1 MAHAHRFLELFG
13 ITVFCN
19 GGSARVTAKMSG
31 DSAWRKG
38 SGEPSFAQILKKNIP
53 PKPSQQTLNV
63 TFTPQGGTA
72 EDLDSG
78 VSRVI
83 QISGQFPKSQFVEY
97 TKPLTNTALP
107 PKKVSRE
114 FIDKY
119 RRGEIN
125 PVSALHQ
132 YAQMLRMQLILKE
145 TVATGNVFGQYFAF
159 CAVVDGVE
167 YKTGMGQNKKEAKA
181 NAAQLAL
188 DELLDTELS
197 KTSSP
202 APIPAER
209 RIIPASCLPSRNQPT
224 KLGYEGRNSYYK
236 AVSVACRDVFSK
248 LTANLPELQNCSSSL
263 AAFVVERYGQPYEVV
278 AIGTGEMNC
287 NDPLYSEGRIVH
299 DSHAVVT
306 ARRSLLRYLYRHLLM
321 FYNKNPDV
329 VNQSIFCI
337 DSGRKVITVKDRTNF
352 HLYLNQLPKGAAQIK
367 QLHLAPHSISTFHT
381 NKEMELH
388 VILDGKVFA
397 ISHCSPDIT
406 ASRVCSMS
414 ASDKLTRWEVLGVQG
429 ALLSHFIEP
438 IYINSILIGDAN
450 CIDTRGVEVAIKQR
464 VDDSLT
470 SKLPNFY
477 IVSKPQICLTETAYP
492 CLTNSVHKTLSLNWS
507 QSDSLVEVVNG
518 TTGRIAE
525 SSPFKSGTSM
535 TSRLCKAAM
544 LSRFYLVAKEANRED
559 LSTVPTYH
567 AAKMMAKSYQ
577 EAKVLL
583 KSSLVHHGFGTWLVK
598 NPNAEV
604 FQMQ

>member
-197 KTSSP
+197 KTS
-202 APIPAER
+202 
-209 RIIPASCLPSRNQPT
+209 N
-224 KLGYEGRNSYYK
+224 
-236 AVSVACRDVFSK
+236 
-248 LTANLPELQNCSSSL
+248 
-263 AAFVVERYGQPYEVV
+263 GQPYEVV

>member
-1 MAHAHRFLELFG
+1 
-13 ITVFCN
+13 
-19 GGSARVTAKMSG
+19 MSS

-53 PKPSQQTLNV
+53 PKPPQQILNV
-63 TFTPQGGTA
+63 SFTPQGGAT

-83 QISGQFPKSQFVEY
+83 QISGQYPKSQFAEY
-97 TKPLTNTALP
+97 TKPLPNTALP

-197 KTSSP
+197 KTSTSGP

-209 RIIPASCLPSRNQPT
+209 RVIPTSSVPSRNQPS

-236 AVSVACRDVFSK
+236 AVSIACRDVFNK
-248 LTANLPELQNCSSSL
+248 LTANLPEHQNCGSSL
-263 AAFVVERYGQPYEVV
+263 AAFVVERHGQPYEVV
-278 AIGTGEMNC
+278 AVGTGEMNC

-329 VNQSIFCI
+329 VSQSIFCI
-337 DSGRKVITVKDRTNF
+337 DSGRKVLAVKDRTNF

-388 VILDGKVFA
+388 VILDGKVYS
-397 ISHCSPDIT
+397 ISHCSSEVT
-406 ASRVCSMS
+406 GTRVCSMS

-477 IVSKPQICLTETAYP
+477 IVSKPQISLTEAAYP
-492 CLTNSVHKTLSLNWS
+492 SQPNAIHKTLSLNWS
-507 QSDSLVEVVNG
+507 QSDGLVEVVNG
-518 TTGRIAE
+518 MTGKIAE

-559 LSTVPTYH
+559 LSAVPTYH

-577 EAKVLL
+577 EAKGML

-604 FQMQ
+604 FHMQ

>member
-1 MAHAHRFLELFG
+1 
-13 ITVFCN
+13 
-19 GGSARVTAKMSG
+19 MSS

-53 PKPSQQTLNV
+53 PKPPQQTLNV

-83 QISGQFPKSQFVEY
+83 QISGQYPKSQFAEFI
-97 TKPLTNTALP
+97 KPLPNTALP

-159 CAVVDGVE
+159 CAVVDGIE

-197 KTSSP
+197 KTSSTGP

-209 RIIPASCLPSRNQPT
+209 RVIPTPGLPTRNQPS

-236 AVSVACRDVFSK
+236 AVSIACRDVFNK
-248 LTANLPELQNCSSSL
+248 LTANLPEHQNCSSSL
-263 AAFVVERYGQPYEVV
+263 AAFVVERHGQPYEVV
-278 AIGTGEMNC
+278 AVGTGEMNC
-287 NDPLYSEGRIVH
+287 NDPLFSEGRIVH

-329 VNQSIFCI
+329 VSQSIFCI
-337 DSGRKVITVKDRTNF
+337 ESGRKVLTVKDRTNF

-388 VILDGKVFA
+388 VILDGKVYA
-397 ISHCSPDIT
+397 ISHCSPEVT
-406 ASRVCSMS
+406 STRVCSMS

-492 CLTNSVHKTLSLNWS
+492 CHPNSIHKTLSLNWS
-507 QSDSLVEVVNG
+507 QSDCLVEVVNG
-518 TTGRIAE
+518 ATGRIAG

-567 AAKMMAKSYQ
+567 AAKVMAKSYQ
-577 EAKVLL
+577 EAKALL
-583 KSSLVHHGFGTWLVK
+583 KSSFVHHGFGTWLVK

-604 FQMQ
+604 FHMQ

>member
-1 MAHAHRFLELFG
+1 
-13 ITVFCN
+13 
-19 GGSARVTAKMSG
+19 MSS

-38 SGEPSFAQILKKNIP
+38 SGEPSFAQILKKNIS
-53 PKPSQQTLNV
+53 PKTPQQTLNV
-63 TFTPQGGTA
+63 TFTTQGGAA

-78 VSRVI
+78 VPRVI
-83 QISGQFPKSQFVEY
+83 QISGQYPKSQFTEY
-97 TKPLTNTALP
+97 IKPLPSTALP

-159 CAVVDGVE
+159 CAVVDSVE

-188 DELLDTELS
+188 DELLDSELS
-197 KTSSP
+197 KTSTSG
-202 APIPAER
+202 PIPTER
-209 RIIPASCLPSRNQPT
+209 RVLPSSSLPSRNQPS
-224 KLGYEGRNSYYK
+224 KLCYEGRNSYYK
-236 AVSVACRDVFSK
+236 AVSTACRDVFNK
-248 LTANLPELQNCSSSL
+248 LTANLPEHQNCSSSL
-263 AAFVVERYGQPYEVV
+263 AAFVIERHGQPYEVV
-278 AIGTGEMNC
+278 AVGTGEMNC
-287 NDPLYSEGRIVH
+287 HDPLYSEGRIVH

-329 VNQSIFCI
+329 VSQSIFCI
-337 DSGRKVITVKDRTNF
+337 DSGRKVLAVKDHTSF

-388 VILDGKVFA
+388 VILDGKVYS
-397 ISHCSPDIT
+397 ISHCSSEVT
-406 ASRVCSMS
+406 GTRVCSMS

-470 SKLPNFY
+470 SRLPNFY
-477 IVSKPQICLTETAYP
+477 IVSKPQISLTEAAYP
-492 CLTNSVHKTLSLNWS
+492 SQSNAVYKTLSLNWS
-507 QSDSLVEVVNG
+507 QSDGLVEVVNG
-518 TTGRIAE
+518 TTGKIAE

-559 LSTVPTYH
+559 LSAVPTYH

-577 EAKVLL
+577 EAKGLL

-604 FQMQ
+604 FHMQ

>member
-1 MAHAHRFLELFG
+1 MIIVMQLL
-13 ITVFCN
+13 V
-19 GGSARVTAKMSG
+19 MSS

-83 QISGQFPKSQFVEY
+83 QISGQYPKSQFVEY
-97 TKPLTNTALP
+97 TKPLSNSALP

-145 TVATGNVFGQYFAF
+145 TVATGNIFGQYFAF

-197 KTSSP
+197 KTSTTGP

-209 RIIPASCLPSRNQPT
+209 RVISSPCLPSRNQPS
-224 KLGYEGRNSYYK
+224 KLGY
-236 AVSVACRDVFSK
+236 D
-248 LTANLPELQNCSSSL
+248 
-263 AAFVVERYGQPYEVV
+263 GQPYEVV

-287 NDPLYSEGRIVH
+287 NDPLYSEGRIMH

-306 ARRSLLRYLYRHLLM
+306 ARRSLLSRICQQRRRGLSAHPHPLMLTIWYLYRHLLM

-337 DSGRKVITVKDRTNF
+337 DTGRNVITVKDRINF

-397 ISHCSPDIT
+397 ISHCSPEVT

-438 IYINSILIGDAN
+438 IYINSILIGDTN
-450 CIDTRGVEVAIKQR
+450 CTDTRGVEVAIKQR

-477 IVSKPQICLTETAYP
+477 IVSKPQICLTETAFP

-507 QSDSLVEVVNG
+507 QADSLVEVVNG

-577 EAKVLL
+577 EAKILL
-583 KSSLVHHGFGTWLVK
+583 KSSLVHHGFGSWLVK

>member
-1 MAHAHRFLELFG
+1 
-13 ITVFCN
+13 
-19 GGSARVTAKMSG
+19 MSS

-53 PKPSQQTLNV
+53 PKPPQQTLSV
-63 TFTPQGGTA
+63 TFTSQVGTT

-83 QISGQFPKSQFVEY
+83 QISGQYPKSQFAEF
-97 TKPLTNTALP
+97 TKPLPNTALP

-159 CAVVDGVE
+159 CAVVDDVE

-181 NAAQLAL
+181 NASQLAL

-197 KTSSP
+197 KTS
-202 APIPAER
+202 
-209 RIIPASCLPSRNQPT
+209 Q
-224 KLGYEGRNSYYK
+224 GRNSYYK
-236 AVSVACRDVFSK
+236 AVSIACRDVFNK
-248 LTANLPELQNCSSSL
+248 LTANLPEHQNCSSSL
-263 AAFVVERYGQPYEVV
+263 AAFVVERHGQPYEVV
-278 AIGTGEMNC
+278 AVGTGEMNC
-287 NDPLYSEGRIVH
+287 NDPLFSEGRIVH

-321 FYNKNPDV
+321 FYNKNSDV
-329 VNQSIFCI
+329 VSQSIFCI
-337 DSGRKVITVKDRTNF
+337 ESGRKVLTVKDRTNF

-388 VILDGKVFA
+388 VILDGKVYA
-397 ISHCSPDIT
+397 ISHCSPEVT
-406 ASRVCSMS
+406 SSKVCSMS

-492 CLTNSVHKTLSLNWS
+492 CQPNSIPKTLSLNWS
-507 QSDSLVEVVNG
+507 QSDCLIEVVNG
-518 TTGRIAE
+518 ATGRIAG

-577 EAKVLL
+577 EAKALL

-604 FQMQ
+604 FHMQ

>member
-1 MAHAHRFLELFG
+1 MIIVMQLL
-13 ITVFCN
+13 V
-19 GGSARVTAKMSG
+19 MSS

-83 QISGQFPKSQFVEY
+83 QISGQYPKSQFVEY
-97 TKPLTNTALP
+97 TKPLSNSALP

-145 TVATGNVFGQYFAF
+145 TVATGNIFGQYFAF

-197 KTSSP
+197 KTSTTGP

-209 RIIPASCLPSRNQPT
+209 RVISSPCLPSRNQPS

-236 AVSVACRDVFSK
+236 AVSVACRDVFNK

-287 NDPLYSEGRIVH
+287 NDPLYSEGRIMH

-337 DSGRKVITVKDRTNF
+337 DTGRNVITVKDRINF

-397 ISHCSPDIT
+397 ISHCSPEVT

-438 IYINSILIGDAN
+438 IYINSILIGDTN
-450 CIDTRGVEVAIKQR
+450 CTDTRGVEVAIKQR

-477 IVSKPQICLTETAYP
+477 IVSKPQICLTETAFP

-507 QSDSLVEVVNG
+507 QADSLVEVVNG

-577 EAKVLL
+577 EAKILL
-583 KSSLVHHGFGTWLVK
+583 KSSLVHHGFGSWLVK

>member
-1 MAHAHRFLELFG
+1 MATYEEGLQCKRQRNKFSIVKLKGVEIQDVIIQLLPFER
-13 ITVFCN
+13 T
-19 GGSARVTAKMSG
+19 G
-31 DSAWRKG
+31 DC
-38 SGEPSFAQILKKNIP
+38 QY
-53 PKPSQQTLNV
+53 
-63 TFTPQGGTA
+63 
-72 EDLDSG
+72 
-78 VSRVI
+78 
-83 QISGQFPKSQFVEY
+83 PKSQFADY
-97 TKPLTNTALP
+97 TKPLPNIALP

-197 KTSSP
+197 KTSTSGP
-202 APIPAER
+202 PPIPAE
-209 RIIPASCLPSRNQPT
+209 PPEPSSEIVYIAVAENTPPWESLCQR
-224 KLGYEGRNSYYK
+224 RNSYYK
-236 AVSVACRDVFSK
+236 AVSIACRDVFNK
-248 LTANLPELQNCSSSL
+248 LTANLPEHQNCSSSL
-263 AAFVVERYGQPYEVV
+263 AAFVVERHGQPYEVV
-278 AIGTGEMNC
+278 AVGTGEMNC
-287 NDPLYSEGRIVH
+287 NDPLFSEGRIVH

-306 ARRSLLRYLYRHLLM
+306 ARRSLLRYIYRHLLM

-329 VNQSIFCI
+329 VSQSIFCTE
-337 DSGRKVITVKDRTNF
+337 SGRKVLTVKDRTNF

-388 VILDGKVFA
+388 VILDGKVYA
-397 ISHCSPDIT
+397 ISHCSPEVT
-406 ASRVCSMS
+406 GTRVCSMS
-414 ASDKLTRWEVLGVQG
+414 GSDKLTRWEVLGVQG

-477 IVSKPQICLTETAYP
+477 IVNKPQICLTETAYP
-492 CLTNSVHKTLSLNWS
+492 CQPNSVHKAFSLNWS
-507 QSDSLVEVVNG
+507 QSDCLVEVVNG
-518 TTGRIAE
+518 ATGRIAV
-525 SSPFKSGTSM
+525 SSPFKSGNSM

-577 EAKVLL
+577 EAKALL

-604 FQMQ
+604 FHMQ

>member
-1 MAHAHRFLELFG
+1 
-13 ITVFCN
+13 
-19 GGSARVTAKMSG
+19 MSS

-38 SGEPSFAQILKKNIP
+38 SGEPSFAQILKKNIS
-53 PKPSQQTLNV
+53 PKTPQQTLNV
-63 TFTPQGGTA
+63 TFTTQGGAA

-78 VSRVI
+78 VPRVI
-83 QISGQFPKSQFVEY
+83 QISGQYPKSQFTEY
-97 TKPLTNTALP
+97 IKPLPSTALP

-159 CAVVDGVE
+159 CAVVDSVE

-188 DELLDTELS
+188 DELLDSELS
-197 KTSSP
+197 KTSTSG
-202 APIPAER
+202 PIPTER
-209 RIIPASCLPSRNQPT
+209 RVLPSSSLPSRNQP
-224 KLGYEGRNSYYK
+224 
-236 AVSVACRDVFSK
+236 SK
-248 LTANLPELQNCSSSL
+248 LC
-263 AAFVVERYGQPYEVV
+263 YDGQPYEVV
-278 AIGTGEMNC
+278 AVGTGEMNC
-287 NDPLYSEGRIVH
+287 HDPLYSEGRIVH

-329 VNQSIFCI
+329 VSQSIFCI
-337 DSGRKVITVKDRTNF
+337 DSGRKVLAVKDHTSF

-388 VILDGKVFA
+388 VILDGKVYS
-397 ISHCSPDIT
+397 ISHCSSEVT
-406 ASRVCSMS
+406 GTRVCSMS

-470 SKLPNFY
+470 SRLPNFY
-477 IVSKPQICLTETAYP
+477 IVSKPQISLTEAAYP
-492 CLTNSVHKTLSLNWS
+492 SQSNAVYKTLSLNWS
-507 QSDSLVEVVNG
+507 QSDGLVEVVNG
-518 TTGRIAE
+518 TTGKIAE

-559 LSTVPTYH
+559 LSAVPTYH

-577 EAKVLL
+577 EAKGLL

-604 FQMQ
+604 FHMQ

>member
-1 MAHAHRFLELFG
+1 
-13 ITVFCN
+13 
-19 GGSARVTAKMSG
+19 MSG

-53 PKPSQQTLNV
+53 PKLPQQALNV
-63 TFTPQGGTA
+63 TFTSQGGTA

-83 QISGQFPKSQFVEY
+83 QISGQYPKSQFVEY
-97 TKPLTNTALP
+97 TKPLSNTALP

-145 TVATGNVFGQYFAF
+145 TVTTGNVFGQYFAF

-197 KTSSP
+197 KTSTTGP

-209 RIIPASCLPSRNQPT
+209 RVIPAPCLPSRNQPT

-236 AVSVACRDVFSK
+236 AVSAACRDVFSK

-507 QSDSLVEVVNG
+507 QSDSLVEVVSG

-583 KSSLVHHGFGTWLVK
+583 KSSLVHHGFGTWLMK

>member
-1 MAHAHRFLELFG
+1 
-13 ITVFCN
+13 
-19 GGSARVTAKMSG
+19 MSS

-53 PKPSQQTLNV
+53 PKPPQQTLNV

-83 QISGQFPKSQFVEY
+83 HISGQYPKSQFAEF
-97 TKPLTNTALP
+97 TKPLPNTALP

-159 CAVVDGVE
+159 CAVVDGIE

-197 KTSSP
+197 KTSCP

-209 RIIPASCLPSRNQPT
+209 RVIPTPGLPPRNQPS

-236 AVSVACRDVFSK
+236 AVSIACRDVFNK
-248 LTANLPELQNCSSSL
+248 LTANLPEHQNCSSSL
-263 AAFVVERYGQPYEVV
+263 AAFVVERHGQPYEVV
-278 AIGTGEMNC
+278 AVGTGEMNC
-287 NDPLYSEGRIVH
+287 NDPLFSEGRIVH

-329 VNQSIFCI
+329 VGQSIFCI
-337 DSGRKVITVKDRTNF
+337 ESGRKVLSIKDHTNF

-388 VILDGKVFA
+388 VILDGKVYA
-397 ISHCSPDIT
+397 ISHCSPEVT
-406 ASRVCSMS
+406 STRVCSMS

-450 CIDTRGVEVAIKQR
+450 CVDTRGVEVAIKQR

-492 CLTNSVHKTLSLNWS
+492 CHPNSIHKTLSLNWS
-507 QSDSLVEVVNG
+507 QSDCLVEVVNG
-518 TTGRIAE
+518 ATGRIAG

-559 LSTVPTYH
+559 LSPVPTYH
-567 AAKMMAKSYQ
+567 AAKVMAKSYQ
-577 EAKVLL
+577 EAKALL

-604 FQMQ
+604 FHMQ

>member
-1 MAHAHRFLELFG
+1 
-13 ITVFCN
+13 
-19 GGSARVTAKMSG
+19 MSTE
-31 DSAWRKG
+31 SAWRKG

-53 PKPSQQTLNV
+53 PKPPQQMLNV
-63 TFTPQGGTA
+63 TFTPQSTSV
-72 EDLDSG
+72 EDLDTD

-83 QISGQFPKSQFVEY
+83 QIPGQYPKSQFAEY
-97 TKPLTNTALP
+97 AKSLPNSALP
-107 PKKVSRE
+107 PKKVSKE

-188 DELLDTELS
+188 DELLDTELN
-197 KTSSP
+197 KTSTSCP
-202 APIPAER
+202 VAIPAER
-209 RIIPASCLPSRNQPT
+209 RAIAASSLSSRNQPS
-224 KLGYEGRNSYYK
+224 KLSYEGRNSYYK
-236 AVSVACRDVFSK
+236 AVSIACRDVFDK
-248 LTANLPELQNCSSSL
+248 LTANLPEYQNCSSSL
-263 AAFVVERYGQPYEVV
+263 AAFVVERHGQPYEVI
-278 AIGTGEMNC
+278 AIGTGERNC
-287 NDPLYSEGRIVH
+287 NDPLCSEGRIVH

-329 VNQSIFCI
+329 MSQSIFCI
-337 DSGRKVITVKDRTNF
+337 DSGRKVLTVKDGINF

-367 QLHLAPHSISTFHT
+367 QLHLAPHSISTYHT

-388 VILDGKVFA
+388 VILDGKVYS
-397 ISHCSPDIT
+397 ISHCSSEVT
-406 ASRVCSMS
+406 GTRMCSMS
-414 ASDKLTRWEVLGVQG
+414 ASDKLTRWEVLGIQG

-438 IYINSILIGDAN
+438 IYISSILIGDAN
-450 CIDTRGVEVAIKQR
+450 CLDTRGVEVAIKQR
-464 VDDSLT
+464 IDDSLT
-470 SKLPNFY
+470 SKLPDFY
-477 IVSKPQICLTETAYP
+477 IVSKPHISLTEAAYP
-492 CLTNSVHKTLSLNWS
+492 YQSNAVYKALSLNWS
-507 QSDSLVEVVNG
+507 QSDGLIEVVNG
-518 TTGRIAE
+518 AIGKIAE

-559 LSTVPTYH
+559 LTVVPTYH

-577 EAKVLL
+577 EAKSLL
-583 KSSLVHHGFGTWLVK
+583 KSSLVHHGFGTWLAK
-598 NPNAEV
+598 NPNAEM
-604 FQMQ
+604 FHMQ